1 LFSVL
6 ELDNQ
11 NIPKY
16 TYNSHWSKEYSNLY
30 ELIEHLLVGLSKCR
44 AHMGERG

>member
-16 TYNSHWSKEYSNLY
+16 TYNSHWSKEYSNLH